1 MKVTDIVTESNSK
14 SIANEAVPF
23 IPLAAA
29 GARMAAPAIAR
40 GVSNLLGRGAK
51 PATDAVR
58 KDPKFDFSLPRPPA
72 NFSQPGTMP
81 TQYSTPGG
89 SVIPK
94 PQTITPT
101 NPPNTPPV
109 TFQGRSAPP
118 SPAAP
123 RAPSINMPSTTAPTG
138 TAGPAAGGRS
148 YTPVDPKSTTLGRSS
163 TSDAPRGATKGE
175 IAAGT
180 ALGLGSVAGGAAWQL
195 GQGREPTPSAATT
208 STKSQTLGSSPMRY
222 NASTPPTSPAAT
234 VAPSAPAART
244 APPRPAGG
252 PQQGVV
258 GSQLAA
264 LSGGEFATRADRT
277 NQEKVDAILGTGYKA
292 GSAAANTALR
302 DYYKANPPQSDA
314 QRQELVQQ
322 IFNQNMERARQLSAQ
337 QQAANARQELERDN
351 PRLRTE
357 PTGSAAPAAG
367 SAASFT
373 PAPVPPAPVAAPNGQ
388 GTPVKSG
395 TGQTWTDSSGQP
407 IVTMPEEKNSLMRL
421 LKLSGQKH

>member
-89 SVIPK
+89 SGIPK

-118 SPAAP
+118 RPAAP

-180 ALGLGSVAGGAAWQL
+180 ALGLGSAGL
-195 GQGREPTPSAATT
+195 GGF
-208 STKSQTLGSSPMRY
+208 LGSSPKGSETTPP
-222 NASTPPTSPAAT
+222 AGPSTPTAGSSTPP
-234 VAPSAPAART
+234 APAARP

-314 QRQELVQQ
+314 QRQELGQK
-322 IFNQNMERARQLSAQ
+322 IFNQSLERARQ
-337 QQAANARQELERDN
+337 QAADARQELERDN

-357 PTGSAAPAAG
+357 PTGSAAPAA
-367 SAASFT
+367 
-373 PAPVPPAPVAAPNGQ
+373 PVAAPSGQ